1 MLKELN
7 SGAKFES
14 NKVETHINACDY
26 SRLKKKGNK
35 IGFRK
40 VINSK
45 PGGSVSKE
53 LQGPDIDVYL
63 KEISLFVDLVK

>member
-1 MLKELN
+1 
-7 SGAKFES
+7 
-14 NKVETHINACDY
+14 NKVETHINAWDY
-26 SRLKKKGNK
+26 NRIKQIGGR

-40 VINSK
+40 IINSK

-53 LQGPDIDVYL
+53 LQGPDIDVFL